1 MPKSLCVIDSVR
13 AEIGPKFFVS
23 YTISIDV
30 PVLNFA
36 SEFQVDTALTVAVN
50 LVNLKTKI
58 VGDCLGRGVTLIAT
72 DVIVF
77 GGPS

>member
-36 SEFQVDTALTVAVN
+36 SEFQVDTALTVAINVTPLPKQSPTILVLRFTRFTATVN
-50 LVNLKTKI
+50 AVST
-58 VGDCLGRGVTLIAT
+58 
-72 DVIVF
+72 
-77 GGPS
+77 